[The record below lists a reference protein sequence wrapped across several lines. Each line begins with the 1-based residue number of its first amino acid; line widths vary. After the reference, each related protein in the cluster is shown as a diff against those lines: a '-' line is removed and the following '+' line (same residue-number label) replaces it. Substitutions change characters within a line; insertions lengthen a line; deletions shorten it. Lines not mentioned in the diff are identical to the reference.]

1 MSASLLESS
10 FHKRSLEGSFDFNDT
25 SGNPGMHSIVPT
37 PRQTS
42 PYSMF
47 QTNQTK
53 AALFSP
59 LSPGP
64 SVEALSGGANGFES
78 VLRPWWPDP
87 TSVCSSSLPGDLWLQ
102 RDVCRDITWRTSRWV
117 GRSREGWEWSSS
129 SNTPEFEFTVLL
141 CRVLDSEVHTALF
154 LAQQPPWSSAPEP
167 NKYMIPVGTW
177 LSYSL
182 AL

>member
-25 SGNPGMHSIVPT
+25 SGNPGMHSVVPT

-47 QTNQTK
+47 QTNQCR

-64 SVEALSGGANGFES
+64 SVEALSVGANGFES

-87 TSVCSSSLPGDLWLQ
+87 TSVCSWSLPGDLWLQ
-102 RDVCRDITWRTSRWV
+102 RDVHRDITWRTSRWV
-117 GRSREGWEWSSS
+117 GRSREGWEWSSG
-129 SNTPEFEFTVLL
+129 SNTLEFEFTVPL
-141 CRVLDSEVHTALF
+141 CRVLDLEVRTALS
-154 LAQQPPWSSAPEP
+154 LHSNRPGLQP
-167 NKYMIPVGTW
+167 
-177 LSYSL
+177 LSPTRT
-182 AL
+182 